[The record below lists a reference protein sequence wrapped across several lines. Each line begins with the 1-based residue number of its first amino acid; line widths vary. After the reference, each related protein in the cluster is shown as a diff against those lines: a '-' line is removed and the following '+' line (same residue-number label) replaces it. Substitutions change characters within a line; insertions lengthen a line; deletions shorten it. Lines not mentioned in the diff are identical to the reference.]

1 MAGPVLSMSCVL
13 NNVMRYEGR
22 AFFAMFGLVSGGV
35 LNMFLDP
42 ILMFNLGMG
51 IKGAAVSTFVSQ
63 CVSFALLLYMFLS
76 HRAISSIRLNY
87 LRLPFKEIM
96 SSLVLIVKTGFPSL
110 LRQLCATLSTMVL
123 NLCSKPFGDPAIA
136 AMTIDGRV
144 LMFIGST
151 MIGIGQGFQ
160 PVSAFNYGS
169 KKYARLRYACFV
181 TWRAG
186 TILMTGLAAL
196 GFIFTEDIIRI
207 FVKDEPEVIRQ
218 VVYFGV
224 PALRF
229 MCIAVVIQPASVVA
243 NMLFQSIGEAKKA
256 SLLSMLRSGIC
267 YIPMLLILPIF
278 MGFAGIQC
286 SQMVADILATSI
298 SVPFLIRFLKTLP
311 KGDERTVQDERY
323 EEYNAGNG

>member
-1 MAGPVLSMSCVL
+1 
-13 NNVMRYEGR
+13 
-22 AFFAMFGLVSGGV
+22 
-35 LNMFLDP
+35 
-42 ILMFNLGMG
+42 
-51 IKGAAVSTFVSQ
+51 
-63 CVSFALLLYMFLS
+63 
-76 HRAISSIRLNY
+76 
-87 LRLPFKEIM
+87 
-96 SSLVLIVKTGFPSL
+96 
-110 LRQLCATLSTMVL
+110 
-123 NLCSKPFGDPAIA
+123 
-136 AMTIDGRV
+136 
-144 LMFIGST
+144 
-151 MIGIGQGFQ
+151 
-160 PVSAFNYGS
+160 
-169 KKYARLRYACFV
+169 
-181 TWRAG
+181 
-186 TILMTGLAAL
+186 MTGLAAL